1 MATIV
6 TTIRNPEVPAF
17 IPELA
22 VATAGN
28 SSLFLRSPSM
38 LAMSPCVAELGAEDS
53 EAEPLDE
60 EELDNEVVAEVSS
73 EVSTEVVDETERVA
87 LDEAMELDASSVDV
101 AFDDASVDADDD
113 DSVVVSSPSSS
124 GNSSQAHISVYSLS
138 DTRVVVYDEAIVS
151 TEVTSVA

>member
-38 LAMSPCVAELGAEDS
+38 LAISPCVVELEAEDS
-53 EAEPLDE
+53 DAEPLDE
-60 EELDNEVVAEVSS
+60 ELDMEVVAEVSS

-87 LDEAMELDASSVDV
+87 LDDTMELDDSSADV

-113 DSVVVSSPSSS
+113 DSVVVSSPSPS

-138 DTRVVVYDEAIVS
+138 DTRVLVYEETIVS
-151 TEVTSVA
+151 TVVSSVD